1 MRKILERSF
10 WQLIAIYTLAAAL
23 ITIKLVPRYALHFEI
38 FAVIAA
44 LFGALTLREKQA
56 EARTGWI
63 VWIAAV
69 LIIMFR
75 IIPYLQYNIPIGYDA
90 AFYTAAIDQYSANA
104 VEPWFAGWSPP
115 GLFMLTTIFTRL
127 GVETAIILTAGV
139 ILLEILLGFM
149 IYITA
154 KEFFNRQAG
163 AIAILLY
170 SVSLAQYVTFELTY
184 VKNILAMSLLLAA
197 MLSLHRKKY
206 FAAAITGA
214 LVAGVQQ
221 PTFLLYGLCYTAYT
235 LTKIR
240 DKKEFLTL
248 AGVGAATLTAG
259 IAFYVQAIGP
269 LLISASSN
277 LINSSPGSFMTFTE
291 YLFSTLP
298 YLSLALLGFLI
309 ALKNRKFNILFFWFG
324 INFAVVFLKLFFYNR
339 FIIFLDIV
347 FILYAGYA
355 ASTMLTAK
363 RKLAIAILSIVVLS
377 MAITTGREALKAHP
391 NISPEEYS
399 FMKNIQSITEQNS
412 TLITNM
418 VDDAHWLEALSGR
431 PVAAP
436 GLFNAGRW
444 TRNEWIKY
452 WHAENFAEIKAL
464 MDRFPRPL
472 YIYLGE
478 DSPRGNR
485 KKFETCTEQAAKDG
499 AMELL
504 KYTC

>member
-10 WQLIAIYTLAAAL
+10 WQLIVIYVLTAAL
-23 ITIKLVPRYALHFEI
+23 VTIKLVPRYAFHFEI
-38 FAVIAA
+38 FAVIVA
-44 LFGALTLREKQA
+44 LFGALSLNHKQTQ
-56 EARTGWI
+56 ARTEWI
-63 VWIAAV
+63 VWLAAA
-69 LIIMFR
+69 LIILFR

-90 AFYTAAIDQYSANA
+90 AFYTAAIEQYSANA

-115 GLFMLTTIFTRL
+115 GLFMLTTMFTRF
-127 GVETAIILTAGV
+127 GVQTEILLTAGI

-154 KEFFNRQAG
+154 TEFFNKQAG

-170 SVSLAQYVTFELTY
+170 SVSLAQYVTFELLY
-184 VKNILAMSLLLAA
+184 LKNILAMSLLLAA
-197 MLSLHRKKY
+197 MLFLHKKKY
-206 FAAAITGA
+206 LAAFLTGT
-214 LVAGVQQ
+214 LVAGAQQ
-221 PTFLLYGLCYTAYT
+221 PTFLLYGLCYLAYT
-235 LTKIR
+235 ATKIR
-240 DKKEFLTL
+240 DRKEFLIL
-248 AGVGAATLTAG
+248 AGVGAATLIAG
-259 IAFYVQAIGP
+259 IAFYIQAIGP
-269 LLISASSN
+269 LFISASSN

-298 YLSLALLGFLI
+298 YLSFAFLGFLI
-309 ALKNRKFNILFFWFG
+309 ALKNKKFTLLFCWFV

-339 FIIFLDIV
+339 FIIFLDII

-355 ASTMLTAK
+355 FSTLLSAK
-363 RKLAIAILSIVVLS
+363 RKLAIALISIVVLS
-377 MAITTGREALKAHP
+377 MALTTGREALRAHP
-391 NISPEEYS
+391 NISPAEYS
-399 FMKNIQSITEQNS
+399 FMKNIPLVTEANS
-412 TLITNM
+412 TLISNM

-444 TRNEWIKY
+444 TRNEWVKY
-452 WHAENFAEIKAL
+452 WHAENFANIKAL

-485 KKFETCTEQAAKDG
+485 KKFETCTEQTAKDG